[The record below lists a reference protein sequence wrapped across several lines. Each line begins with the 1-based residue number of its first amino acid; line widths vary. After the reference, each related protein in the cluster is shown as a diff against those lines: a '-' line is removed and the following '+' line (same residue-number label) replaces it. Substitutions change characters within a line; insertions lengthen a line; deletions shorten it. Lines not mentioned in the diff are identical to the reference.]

1 MIAKYQYL
9 VVTKKL
15 MHVPLTKVFIDIE
28 DRKKGAT
35 LTFRPRDRVS
45 VFASS
50 KWCQVILLSTMVT
63 KLDAKARL
71 CITSLQLKVMGM

>member
-35 LTFRPRDRVS
+35 LIFCLNDRVS
-45 VFASS
+45 DLASS
-50 KWCQVILLSTMVT
+50 KWCHVILFMTIVT
-63 KLDAKARL
+63 KLDANARL